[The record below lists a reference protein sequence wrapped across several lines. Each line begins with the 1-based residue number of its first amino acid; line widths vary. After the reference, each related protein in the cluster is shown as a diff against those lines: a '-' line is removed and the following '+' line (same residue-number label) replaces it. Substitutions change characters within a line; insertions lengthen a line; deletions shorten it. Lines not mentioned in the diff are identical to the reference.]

1 MNVPKVSVIV
11 PCYEV
16 EESLYRCVSSLVAQT
31 LRDIEIILV
40 DDKSPGATPLLCDEW
55 SKMDGRIR
63 VIHKDVNEGLGMAR
77 NSGMDIATGEYIMF
91 IDSDDV
97 YDLDACERMYLNA
110 IRYNADA
117 VAGNFIT
124 EILPTVWTEM
134 HEVESDVFLG
144 KDEIREYTLDTIASA
159 PYIYQERLHPV
170 SVCLM
175 CMRKKIIEDNKIE
188 FYSEREI
195 LSEDALFK
203 ITYLNCCNTMIC
215 LDYPFY
221 HYFYTSSSLSHT
233 FRPSAFE
240 NIKTLRNKMID
251 IMGDDKQVLQRINR
265 FTISEIR
272 MHITR
277 LVNSDEALKIQQIK
291 RILEDRIWNEVASF
305 RPSFYGLYA
314 RVFYNLCLWKCS
326 RILYLYTCVASI
338 IRDLVNKWCY
348 MYCSI
353 HQKG

>member
-1 MNVPKVSVIV
+1 MNTPKVSIIV
-11 PCYEV
+11 PCYMV
-16 EESLYRCVSSLVAQT
+16 ETSLDRCVSSLVAQT

-40 DDKSPGATPLLCDEW
+40 DDKSPDATPLLCDEW
-55 SKMDGRIR
+55 RKKDGRIR
-63 VIHKDVNEGLGMAR
+63 VIHKGVNEGLGMAR
-77 NSGMDIATGEYIMF
+77 NSGMDVATGEYIMF

-97 YDLDACERMYLNA
+97 YELDACERMYLNA
-110 IRYNADA
+110 IRYNADV

-124 EILPTVWTEM
+124 EIQPGIWIKHANAVDTVLNRDG
-134 HEVESDVFLG
+134 VYNYV
-144 KDEIREYTLDTIASA
+144 LDLIACP
-159 PYIYQERLHPV
+159 PYVRRERLHPV
-170 SVCLM
+170 SVWALCL
-175 CMRKKIIEDNKIE
+175 RSTIIRENNIR

-195 LSEDALFK
+195 ASEDILFK
-203 ITYLNCCNTMIC
+203 IAFLRYCNIMVG
-215 LDYPFY
+215 LSEPLY
-221 HYFYTSSSLSHT
+221 HYYHTAGSLTHS
-233 FRPSAFE
+233 FRSSAFE
-240 NIKTLRNKMID
+240 NIKALRNKMID

-338 IRDLVNKWCY
+338 IRDFVNKWCY